1 MCIFG
6 FLFLWPAYHSAH
18 PTGLTSPSF
27 GVWVQS
33 AMNFFF
39 PPLLLLETLG
49 AGPRQE
55 PLTQSGSLFWITQ
68 KSLDTDVLA
77 EGHAWTRSSSIMC
90 CFKKKIKKSRIS
102 PICFVCLWHYFHYQA
117 GLFRQERPT
126 LHLLSISYMWPSR
139 QRGDVKKKKSPTS
152 ASLPFGFGCVSHQSQ
167 RSSASS
173 SKQRADPESGGRF
186 KHFQIP
192 DDKFIFAASNRRA
205 PHLTFGPHERSA
217 DVADLLR
224 PLLVFQ

>member
-49 AGPRQE
+49 EPGPGKNLLHNLE
-55 PLTQSGSLFWITQ
+55 VFSGSHRNPSTLTCWPRAT
-68 KSLDTDVLA
+68 SGRAPPPSCVAL
-77 EGHAWTRSSSIMC
+77 
-90 CFKKKIKKSRIS
+90 KKKKKSRIS

-117 GLFRQERPT
+117 GLFRRERPT

-139 QRGDVKKKKSPTS
+139 QRGDVKKNIKISPTS
-152 ASLPFGFGCVSHQSQ
+152 ASLPFGFGCVSRQAQH
-167 RSSASS
+167 SSASS
-173 SKQRADPESGGRF
+173 SKRRADPESGGRF

-192 DDKFIFAASNRRA
+192 DDKFNFCRFQSQGAS
-205 PHLTFGPHERSA
+205 PDFWPS
-217 DVADLLR
+217 
-224 PLLVFQ
+224 